1 MGTIKLHHA
10 NIDEAA
16 DALEQA
22 GQALHSA
29 MTDFET
35 AVQTAQN
42 ELQGDLATAAK
53 TFQTTLTTQN
63 KEMNTDIVQG
73 AGILREMHGLLRAA
87 DAGGAAGIG

>member
-16 DALEQA
+16 DALQQA
-22 GQALHSA
+22 GQGLQGA

-35 AVQTAQN
+35 AVTTAQH
-42 ELQGDLATAAK
+42 ELLGDLAAAAQ
-53 TFQTTLTTQN
+53 TFQTTLNTQN
-63 KEMNTDIVQG
+63 TAMNNDIVQG

-87 DAGGAAGIG
+87 DASGAAGIG